1 MREPEDTHSEKKEQ
15 RPACSA
21 VYSCKRKGKARAGFF
36 AQELYGSRHWLFK
49 GIKAGLWEID
59 MMDAAEKESA
69 KLQDVGGNSR
79 SVRQMWSQQVFP
91 QLAAVVT
98 KNLLQVYS

>member
-1 MREPEDTHSEKKEQ
+1 MDIDSVRESEGTHSEKKEQ

-21 VYSCKRKGKARAGFF
+21 VYRLQEKGEG
-36 AQELYGSRHWLFK
+36 QGWLFK
-49 GIKAGLWEID
+49 SIKAELWEID

-79 SVRQMWSQQVFP
+79 GVRQMWSQQVLP